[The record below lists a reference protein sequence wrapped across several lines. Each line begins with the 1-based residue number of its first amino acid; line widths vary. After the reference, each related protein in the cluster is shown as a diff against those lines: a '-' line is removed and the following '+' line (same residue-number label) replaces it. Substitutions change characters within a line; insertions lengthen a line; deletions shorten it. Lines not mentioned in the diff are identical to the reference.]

1 MNVLLR
7 PKMFNIRPSR
17 EDASLTGQTSLG
29 RLSERAGAF
38 WTLGVLLV
46 ILIGLGLANPNFFS
60 RASWLA
66 TSVYATE
73 VLIVALG
80 QTFVMITAG
89 IDLSLGALLGFS
101 AMSGAWV
108 MERTMAAGFNVPAV
122 MVIGAA
128 ATLGVG
134 FIIGLLN
141 GVLITKLKLAPF
153 IATLGTLG
161 LTSGGTL
168 LINNGK
174 EIDQIPAR
182 WSDLGNS
189 VIAGWFPFPVIVAVA
204 LCIATWLVLKQTIFG
219 RHVYAIGSNVEAARR
234 AGINIDMTLL
244 AVYALAGGTAA
255 ASGILVMS
263 RFGIA
268 HPSFGANDLLASIAA
283 VVIGG
288 TSLFGG
294 RGTIPGTIIGTA
306 ILSVLVTGLVLAGVQ
321 PFWQTVAV
329 GAIIILA
336 VYVDQLRSSMRGR

>member
-7 PKMFNIRPSR
+7 PKMFNVRQSR
-17 EDASLTGQTSLG
+17 EDASTTGQTALG
-29 RLSERAGAF
+29 RLSDRAGPF
-38 WTLGVLLV
+38 WTLGVLLL
-46 ILIGLGLANPNFFS
+46 ILIGLGLANRNFFS

-89 IDLSLGALLGFS
+89 IDLSLGAALGFS
-101 AMSGAWV
+101 AMSAAWV
-108 MERTMAAGFNVPAV
+108 MEHAMAAEFNTPTV
-122 MVIGAA
+122 MLIGAA
-128 ATLGVG
+128 VALAVG
-134 FIIGLLN
+134 IIIGMLN
-141 GVLITKLKLAPF
+141 GVLITRLRLAPF

-168 LINNGK
+168 LINSGR

-189 VIAGWFPFPVIVAVA
+189 VIAGWFPFPVIVAGV
-204 LCIATWLVLKQTIFG
+204 LCVVTGLVLQQTMFG

-234 AGINIDMTLL
+234 AGINVDATLL
-244 AVYALAGGTAA
+244 AVYTLAGGTAA

-321 PFWQTVAV
+321 PYWQTVAV

-336 VYVDQLRSSMRGR
+336 VYVDQLRGSVRGR